1 MSTILAILSG
11 LVVLNT
17 IMLLFLTIRINQDL
31 DEISSSQ
38 IDIMATQND
47 IIESQI
53 DLLKTQRDLI
63 QSQRDI
69 YETHRKMYEYF
80 EYIIKS
86 LGGEEDDWQGPDQVD

>member
-1 MSTILAILSG
+1 MYIILAILSG
-11 LVVLNT
+11 SVVLNT
-17 IMLLFLTIRINQDL
+17 IMLFLTIRINQDL

-53 DLLKTQRDLI
+53 DILKTQRDLI
-63 QSQRDI
+63 QSQHDI
-69 YETHRKMYEYF
+69 CETHVKMYEYF

-86 LGGEEDDWQGPDQVD
+86 IGGEEDDWQGPDQVD

>member
-1 MSTILAILSG
+1 MYIILAILSG
-11 LVVLNT
+11 SVVLTT
-17 IMLLFLTIRINQDL
+17 IMLFLTIRINQDL

-38 IDIMATQND
+38 IDILATQHD
-47 IIESQI
+47 IIESQL

-86 LGGEEDDWQGPDQVD
+86 IGSETQE

>member
-1 MSTILAILSG
+1 MSIILVILSG

-17 IMLLFLTIRINQDL
+17 IMLCLTIVINKDL

-38 IDIMATQND
+38 IDIMSTQND
-47 IIESQI
+47 IIESQLDI
-53 DLLKTQRDLI
+53 LKTQRDLI

-69 YETHRKMYEYF
+69 LETHGKMYEYF